1 MDETA
6 MYKMPTIDFSVPS
19 LLALA
24 QLGIFAVF
32 TIWTLEGASD
42 NDLTYILPL
51 ATSMGGLSLFLSV
64 PNSRIAVT
72 AGIPILMIVLSVILG
87 ESGMAFWA
95 IFMVIFFG
103 AASYL
108 PALAVGDETLGLDDE
123 DRMMR
128 MGALWILFALL
139 LMFLLGTMEGAVDGK
154 FTDEDSEGNEL
165 IVELDSDQQ
174 MISQG
179 ALAVGLI
186 GVVVFLTTGVLGMEV
201 SELRPWHGGALVSGA
216 LCITAY
222 LWHVA
227 GEFAPEDYGM
237 ILAFCGIMTLT
248 PCAAYEG
255 GDSPSGSE
263 AGTES
268 E

>member
-1 MDETA
+1 MSDDA
-6 MYKMPTIDFSVPS
+6 MYTIPKIDFSVPS

-32 TIWTLEGASD
+32 TIWTLEGTSD

-51 ATSMGGLSLFLSV
+51 ATSMGGLALFLSV

-72 AGIPILMIVLSVILG
+72 AGIPILMIVLSLVLG

-108 PALAVGDETLGLDDE
+108 PALAVGDESLGLDDE

-128 MGALWILFALL
+128 MGVLRILFALV
-139 LMFLLGTMEGAVDGK
+139 LMFLLGTLEGAVDGK
-154 FTDEDSEGNEL
+154 FTDEDSDGNE
-165 IVELDSDQQ
+165 IVVDLNSDEQ

-186 GVVVFLTTGVLGMEV
+186 GVMVFLTTGVLGMEV
-201 SELRPWHGGALVSGA
+201 SQLRPWHGGALVSGA

-227 GEFAPEDYGM
+227 GEFAPEDYGL
-237 ILAFCGIMTLT
+237 ILAFCGIMTLA

-255 GDSPSGSE
+255 SE
-263 AGTES
+263 S
-268 E
+268 